1 MSEKICPGCSGRRPA
16 SEVFCQNI
24 IDSHE
29 CGWPL
34 AEVPIAIGP
43 MPAVQPMSAGATP
56 SELRCNN
63 GHVVRPGDFMC
74 PECGADV
81 ATALPPQTT
90 QRAGGFGEEDQ
101 AHYDPGTMSGETP
114 ASSEPTQAVEPELPS
129 IGAWSLAVRVGN
141 EHGATATWQVQSGD
155 GDERTSALLVHYP
168 RGLRVD
174 LAVATAA
181 QALAPRIA
189 RVIERGEHDERHFE
203 VYETAGSRTL
213 REAMADEITPDRL
226 RRLIARTADVLGD
239 MSRVGLRH
247 RDLRPEAIL
256 IADTEDAPISF
267 CRLGAARLSTYD
279 LDMAPPLEITRYTAP
294 EMLAGAVT
302 PASDWWSL
310 GIIVL
315 EIVTRGAAFDGIDDQ
330 AFLMHVVARGVEIPD
345 SVPNDIKPLLQGLLA
360 KDRDDRWQADK
371 VGAWLAGKPVALP
384 TPATQP
390 DPSSENADT
399 LTLSG
404 RSYRNVAA
412 YALAAARKE
421 SWQEAREQLIS
432 GRLPLWLEG
441 FSTGDRMRASVRNI
455 VRRDELD
462 DDIKLSLALKQLNP
476 DMPLVRAGQIVTPA
490 WLLQNPEE
498 GHALITG
505 PAPELLQ
512 QQGAEAWLVPLKSR
526 SVEVRR
532 RLKAQEIEVDE
543 PSLRINLLST
553 STRQLTQMWDEQ
565 RRMLPDSEHR
575 GLAGLMERGSPRE
588 EDLIILLS
596 AAKGQFVPLT
606 EAVAAASQLA
616 RREGITSFD
625 EGAAGALLQLPRRE
639 ILERLDACIEGFAR
653 SGHERIDQW
662 VDQYRLER
670 RISLSR
676 AVVVLSL
683 PASAWTKPPRQD
695 YVARLL
701 SHFEKRIGTS
711 VSRGALARMTI
722 TKSSARIDLTELGTR
737 RIRSTAL
744 VDHILE
750 RTDAPVDVDPAAFD
764 VTPQLEQRL
773 RRLVRDADLQRRETG
788 INGLYLGF
796 PFVLMRPRGEET
808 KPRIA
813 PVLLWPVSIHAEV
826 GQRARFRLAFDRDR
840 EEVRL
845 NPALQGML
853 APDALERWEAARDDI
868 LAGTATASVA
878 MDGLNRLADSV
889 REGSLCPLPS
899 ADTKVAS
906 DKIELTSAAVLF
918 HVTFVGQAIVNDIHQ
933 LQSIPPA
940 GSGLETLLRSS
951 TEHVKPAASLD
962 GDAPEIDRYVTADS
976 DPAQDRAV
984 ARARRGPGLVIEG
997 PPGTGKSQ
1005 TIVNLVAD
1013 AIGRKSS
1020 LLIVC
1025 QKQAALDVVY
1035 KRLER
1040 EGLGERI
1047 VMVTDPQK
1055 DRRQVLEQIRNQL
1068 DHLRANGRNG
1078 PTWQRQRAAI
1088 VERISRLEAQ
1098 LNARH
1103 DAQRRRDEASGRTY
1117 RQTLSELIEIETN
1130 GVLPDVVALRS
1141 LLASTTAEDADA
1153 TAEQCGALA
1162 SLWRSARFE
1171 DNALHALKPF
1181 GIEPGTLDRCLRD
1194 IEAFGMAERRR
1205 VEVIDERSLSIEV
1218 TDAAALGL
1226 WATQHAT
1233 GLVKLGNPECAELG
1247 RYIAA
1252 FEQTGGRSAIETLA
1266 GLRSDLAEVREPRID
1281 PRIAALLA
1289 EQGDLEIDGWI
1300 EVAADALK
1308 PRGWLAR
1315 LLCGGKSSRR
1325 KLEALLVTISPV
1337 VGDPVIQAFCNGAGH
1352 ERRLRGFAARLDD
1365 VRRPIGAPS
1374 EPRTNM
1380 PLSRGALLSAI
1391 DALAASLE
1399 RVAGLHT
1406 TLAAAPCRK
1415 EAIAAAA
1422 KGTPGAMATLF
1433 DAITRAL
1440 AHDSAKRA
1448 SLVALDQLS
1457 GWFETAW
1464 IDRARERIAEAKSN
1478 ADGLE
1483 RLVKH
1488 LPSIEPFQRFRYRA
1502 QHLPPLAL
1510 KAFAALR
1517 PIADNLELQAT
1528 TTAGSVVTRI
1538 IRREA
1543 RLGWKQRLEAAEPM
1557 LTAEEAEIAALVRS
1571 LADAEEELKRIN
1583 REALASNIE
1592 TGRLG
1597 DRVSWDDITRFT
1609 GPRSRRLR
1617 EFLAMGAEIGLM
1629 ELRPVWLMGP
1639 DVASRLLPLSKG
1651 LFDTIVYDEASQMP
1665 VEYALPTLYRART
1678 VVVSG
1683 DEKQLPP
1690 TSFFAARATRD
1701 DDADGF
1707 DDEPGELDDEQR
1719 QVAEETWNRRE
1730 IQDCPN
1736 LLDLSKAVLPS
1747 EQLQV
1752 HYRSQFREL
1761 ISFSNAGFYAG
1772 TLNVPVRHPV
1782 AEVDRYRPLDLVHVG
1797 GLYENRTNPT
1807 EADRVVALL
1816 EQLWLSGSDEPPT
1829 TGVVTFN
1836 RDQADLIEQRLES
1849 RAEESESFRRAFI
1862 RETERQVAG
1871 EDMGFF
1877 VKNVE
1882 NVQGDERDHILF
1894 STTFGCNAAGTF
1906 RRNFGVL
1913 GQSGGERRL
1922 NVAITRARQRI
1933 TIFTSMPIGEIAEVL
1948 GSGAPP
1954 SQPRDYLQL
1963 YLAYAQAVSKGEHEH
1978 ATKLLG
1984 QLGRRRGER
1993 TRARSEPVGDALV
2006 RSVAAAIEELG
2017 WTPVYAGDG
2026 SAFGIDLAI
2035 PHPERGG
2042 FGIGIECDAAEH
2054 PLLRRPY
2061 AREVWRPG
2069 VMRRSLPAIHR
2080 ISSRNWYHDRAA
2092 EIAQLRKAV
2101 EAAMR

>member
-1 MSEKICPGCSGRRPA
+1 MSEKICPSCEARRPA
-16 SEVFCQNI
+16 SEVFCQNVVGALP
-24 IDSHE
+24 
-29 CGWPL
+29 CGWDL
-34 AEVPIAIGP
+34 TGEPIAI
-43 MPAVQPMSAGATP
+43 PATVAPQPAPAP
-56 SELRCNN
+56 LPAELRCIN
-63 GHVVRPGDFMC
+63 GHVVRLGDFMC
-74 PECGADV
+74 PECGADI
-81 ATALPPQTT
+81 AEMPPPSATT
-90 QRAGGFGEEDQ
+90 QPSGLREGDQ
-101 AHYDPGTMSGETP
+101 APYDPGAAADDAATDT
-114 ASSEPTQAVEPELPS
+114 APTQPVVPELPR
-129 IGAWSLAVRVGN
+129 IGAWSLADSVGA
-141 EHGATATWQVQSGD
+141 EQSKTATWQVRRDD
-155 GDERTSALLVHYP
+155 GEAQTRALLVHYP
-168 RGLRVD
+168 PGLRPD
-174 LAVATAA
+174 PAVATAA

-189 RVIERGEHDERHFE
+189 NVIERGDHEGRPFE
-203 VYETAGSRTL
+203 VYETAGCRTL
-213 REAMADEITPDRL
+213 REAMAQEITPDRL
-226 RRLIARTADVLGD
+226 RGLIGGTATILGE

-256 IADTEDAPISF
+256 IAETVEAEVRI

-279 LDMAPPLEITRYTAP
+279 LDTAPPLEITRYTAP

-315 EIVTRGAAFDGIDDQ
+315 EIVTRGVAFDGIDDQ
-330 AFLMHVVARGVEIPD
+330 AFLMHLVARGVEIPD
-345 SVPNDIKPLLQGLLA
+345 AVPNDFKPLLQGLLA
-360 KDRDDRWQADK
+360 KDRDERWQADE
-371 VGAWLAGKPVALP
+371 VEAWLAGKPVALP
-384 TPATQP
+384 QAQ
-390 DPSSENADT
+390 AGHDT
-399 LTLSG
+399 AQDASDALTLSG
-404 RSYRNVAA
+404 RAYRNVAA
-412 YALAAARKE
+412 YALAAARKD

-441 FSTGDRMRASVRNI
+441 FSTGERMRAGVRNI

-462 DDIKLSLALKQLNP
+462 DDTKLSLALKQLNP
-476 DMPLVRAGQIVTPA
+476 DMPLVRAGEIVTPV

-505 PAPELLQ
+505 PAPELLK
-512 QQGAEAWLVPLKSR
+512 QQGAEGWLVPLKQR
-526 SVEVRR
+526 AAEVRR
-532 RLKAQEIEVDE
+532 RLKAQEIEFDE

-553 STRQLTQMWDEQ
+553 STRQLAQMWDEQ

-575 GLAGLMERGSPRE
+575 GLAGLMERRSLRQ

-625 EGAAGALLQLPRRE
+625 EGAAGALLQLSRRE

-670 RISLSR
+670 RIPLSR

-701 SHFEKRIGTS
+701 GHFEKRIGTS

-744 VDHILE
+744 LDHILE
-750 RTDAPVDVDPAAFD
+750 RTDAPTDVDPSAFD
-764 VTPQLEQRL
+764 ATPQLEQRL
-773 RRLVRDADLQRRETG
+773 RRLVRDAELQRRETG

-853 APDALERWEAARDDI
+853 APEALEKWESARDDI
-868 LAGTATASVA
+868 LAGTATASVV
-878 MDGLNRLADSV
+878 MDGLNRLADNV
-889 REGSLCPLPS
+889 REPSLCPLPGP
-899 ADTKVAS
+899 DTKVAS

-951 TEHVKPAASLD
+951 TEQSKSAAIQD
-962 GDAPEIDRYVTADS
+962 GAVPEIDRYVTADS

-1055 DRRQVLEQIRNQL
+1055 DRRQVLDQIRNQL
-1068 DHLRANGRNG
+1068 DHIRANGGVG
-1078 PTWQRQRAAI
+1078 PTWQRQRVAV

-1103 DAQRRRDEASGRTY
+1103 EALRRRDEASGRTY
-1117 RQTLSELIEIETN
+1117 RQTLSELIEIEAN
-1130 GVLPDVVALRS
+1130 GVLPDVVSLRT
-1141 LLASTTAEDADA
+1141 LLASTSAEEADA
-1153 TAEQCGALA
+1153 AAELCGALA

-1171 DNALHALKPF
+1171 DSALHALKRF
-1181 GIEPGTLDRCLRD
+1181 GIEPGTVDRCLRD
-1194 IEAFGMAERRR
+1194 IEAFAVAERRR
-1205 VEVIDERSLSIEV
+1205 VEVIDERSLSIKV

-1233 GLVKLGNPECAELG
+1233 ALVKLGKSECAELG
-1247 RYIAA
+1247 CYIAA
-1252 FEQTGGRSAIETLA
+1252 FEQAGGRSAIETLA

-1281 PRIAALLA
+1281 ARIAALLA

-1300 EVAADALK
+1300 EVAVDALK

-1315 LLCGGKSSRR
+1315 LLGGGKTSRR
-1325 KLEALLVTISPV
+1325 KLEALLIAISPV
-1337 VGDPVIQAFCNGAGH
+1337 VGDPVIQAFFDAAGH

-1365 VRRPIGAPS
+1365 VRRTIGAPS
-1374 EPRTNM
+1374 EPRTKIPM
-1380 PLSRGALLSAI
+1380 SRGALLSEM

-1406 TLAAAPCRK
+1406 MLAAAPCRK

-1422 KGTPGAMATLF
+1422 KGTPSAMATLF

-1457 GWFETAW
+1457 GWLEPPW
-1464 IDRARERIAEAKSN
+1464 IERARECITGARSN
-1478 ADGLE
+1478 ADEFE
-1483 RLVKH
+1483 RLVKD
-1488 LPSIEPFQRFRYRA
+1488 LPSIEPFQRFRARA

-1510 KAFAALR
+1510 RAFAALR
-1517 PIADNLELQAT
+1517 PIADNLDLQVT
-1528 TTAGSVVTRI
+1528 TTAGNTVTRI

-1543 RLGWKQRLEAAEPM
+1543 RLGWKQRLEAVEPM
-1557 LTAEEAEIAALVRS
+1557 LTAEEAEIASHVRS
-1571 LADAEEELKRIN
+1571 LAEAEDELKRIN
-1583 REALASNIE
+1583 REALAGNIE
-1592 TGRLG
+1592 PTRLG
-1597 DRVSWDDITRFT
+1597 DRASWDDITRFT

-1651 LFDTIVYDEASQMP
+1651 LFETIVYDEASQMP

-1707 DDEPGELDDEQR
+1707 DDEPSDLDDEQR

-1761 ISFSNAGFYAG
+1761 ITFSNASFYAG
-1772 TLNVPVRHPV
+1772 TLNVPVRHPL
-1782 AEVDRYRPLDLVHVG
+1782 AEVDRHRPLDLVHVG
-1797 GLYENRTNPT
+1797 GLYESRTNPT

-1816 EQLWLSGSDEPPT
+1816 EQLWLSGSQEPPT

-1836 RDQADLIEQRLES
+1836 RDQADLIEQRLEL
-1849 RAEESESFRRAFI
+1849 RAEESEAFRRAFI

-1894 STTFGCNAAGTF
+1894 STTFGRNAAGTF

-1963 YLAYAQAVSKGEHEH
+1963 YLAYADAVSRSEHDH

-1993 TRARSEPVGDALV
+1993 ARARSEPEGDALV
-2006 RSVAAAIEELG
+2006 KSVAAAIKELG

-2042 FGIGIECDAAEH
+2042 FGIGIECDAVEH

-2092 EIAQLRKAV
+2092 EIARLRNTV
-2101 EAAMR
+2101 EAAMQ